1 MENNLTTKRNKQLI
15 HAATQENLECIILS
29 ERNQTQKL
37 NTDITE
43 KAKTSETEN
52 RSVTKSLR
60 GQQEVIITN

>member
-1 MENNLTTKRNKQLI
+1 M
-15 HAATQENLECIILS
+15 AATQQNLECIILS

-37 NTDITE
+37 NTDKNTDITE